1 MFESMIETAPYL
13 GMFVF
18 MVLTG
23 AGLPLPEE
31 LAIVIAGAMAAEGTL
46 NPWLAVISLFFGGF
60 LGDCVV
66 YYLGT
71 RLGNQVGKRGWGKKH
86 VTPERMEKIRSLL
99 AKHGL
104 KVLFVVRFLVGL
116 RLPVYLVVGAS
127 KMPFRRFLFVDMFC
141 AAAVIGSV
149 FSASYFLSQEFGDE
163 VYVWVRRTEFSVTAI
178 VVLVVAVVGF
188 IAWRRFRK
196 RRKSEEQE
204 DTQKEDT
211 LIADAAP
218 EVAKTTEQLDAL
230 ADLNNSEPAP

>member
-1 MFESMIETAPYL
+1 MFESMIESAPYL

-46 NPWLAVISLFFGGF
+46 NPWFAVTALFFGGF

-71 RLGNQVGKRGWGKKH
+71 RLGDQVGKRGWGKKH
-86 VTPERMEKIRSLL
+86 VTPERMDRIRDLL

-141 AAAVIGSV
+141 AAAVIGTV
-149 FSASYFLSQEFGDE
+149 FSASFFFSQKFGDE

-178 VVLVVAVVGF
+178 VCVVIAIVSF

-196 RRKSEEQE
+196 RKMASEETN
-204 DTQKEDT
+204 DD
-211 LIADAAP
+211 DVAP
-218 EVAKTTEQLDAL
+218 EVEKTTEQIDAL
-230 ADLNNSEPAP
+230 ANVDGPRDGI